1 MADRDTQE
9 LWNRFRRAVATTD
22 HYLVSHD
29 GCVRAPRTDL
39 RRIGYERCI
48 EATRAAGHVWK
59 SAFLSG
65 SG

>member
-1 MADRDTQE
+1 MVDGHTRE
-9 LWNRFRRAVATTD
+9 LWDRFRMAVETTD
-22 HYLVSHD
+22 HYLVSHH

-65 SG
+65 TE